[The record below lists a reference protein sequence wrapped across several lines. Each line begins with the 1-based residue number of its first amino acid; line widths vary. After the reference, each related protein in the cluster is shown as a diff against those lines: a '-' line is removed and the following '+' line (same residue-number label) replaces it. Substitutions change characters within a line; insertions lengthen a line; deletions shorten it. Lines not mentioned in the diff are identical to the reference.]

1 MRVGVVSPLTDRG
14 LGIQTWE
21 AARNLDASVLHV
33 ETKDPSAPSHPERF
47 PGATRVRWAQGL
59 DPRIVIPWLRT
70 LDVVYA
76 AETFYD
82 RRLTKWA
89 RANNVTT
96 VLHANPEFW
105 TGADT
110 PDLLWTATP
119 WRRDVM
125 PHHTEVVPFPV
136 ATDRFTNEP
145 IFRRYDD
152 RCRWVHIAGKRALA
166 DRNGTDALMAAL
178 PLLREPALVTI
189 YVQHG
194 EHPALPVTPPH
205 VSVCVAPGVPAN
217 YWDLYNGQ
225 DALVL
230 PRRYGGLCLPVQEAC
245 AAGLAVLMPDLVP
258 NGVWPGPR
266 VPAEF
271 LRKVT
276 MPCGRVPVYDVKAD
290 VLAAAMDE
298 LADPVRRAEVQ
309 GESLAWAEAH
319 SWEALAPVWLAAME
333 GKVAA

>member
-1 MRVGVVSPLTDRG
+1 MRVGVVSPLTNRG
-14 LGIQTWE
+14 IGIQSYE
-21 AARNLDASVLHV
+21 AARNLNASVLFV
-33 ETKDPSAPSHPERF
+33 ETKDPSAPSHPERAPF
-47 PGATRVRWAQGL
+47 ATKVRWAQGL
-59 DPRIVIPWLRT
+59 DPKPVRNWLRNV
-70 LDVVYA
+70 DVVYA

-82 RRLTKWA
+82 PRFCKWA
-89 RANNVTT
+89 KANDTVT

-105 TGADT
+105 TNGTD

-125 PHHTEVVPFPV
+125 LPRTEVVPFPV
-136 ATDRFTNEP
+136 ALDRFTNEP

-152 RCRWVHIAGKRALA
+152 RCRWVHVAGKRALA
-166 DRNGTDALMAAL
+166 DRNGTEALMAAL

-205 VSVCVAPGVPAN
+205 VSVCVSPSVPAN

-225 DALVL
+225 DALVM
-230 PRRYGGLCLPVQEAC
+230 PRRYGGLCLPVQEAM
-245 AAGLAVLMPDLVP
+245 AAGLAVVMSDVPP

-271 LRKVT
+271 DRKVT
-276 MPCGRVPVYDVKAD
+276 MPCGRVPTYSTDPAA
-290 VLAAAMDE
+290 LAAAMDG
-298 LADPVRRAEVQ
+298 LADPEVRGAAQAESV
-309 GESLAWAEAH
+309 AWAATH
-319 SWEALAPVWLAAME
+319 SWEALAPEWLARFEDAR
-333 GKVAA
+333 A